1 MGATNARR
9 RAPVLYKRE
18 APRPHAIVTKTLN
31 RAGDPTMI
39 ETATTVEARNRF
51 SRLVNRV
58 AFGRERLAITRRDI
72 RRAGA

>member
-1 MGATNARR
+1 
-9 RAPVLYKRE
+9 
-18 APRPHAIVTKTLN
+18 
-31 RAGDPTMI
+31 MI